1 MEGRREG
8 EGITGIITVKQGV
21 VFSIKDAHCTLFI
34 QGVTCK
40 LFSSPPFHRGDFIRG
55 AKEII
60 LATELKRHVTV
71 MIRRRDYYM
80 DEFLVSSSFSS
91 FFFSFNFDIVG

>member
-1 MEGRREG
+1 MEGRRGG

-40 LFSSPPFHRGDFIRG
+40 LFSSPSFHRGDFIRG
-55 AKEII
+55 ERDHLSDGIKK
-60 LATELKRHVTV
+60 TRH
-71 MIRRRDYYM
+71 RD
-80 DEFLVSSSFSS
+80 DSKTGLLH
-91 FFFSFNFDIVG
+91 G

>member
-1 MEGRREG
+1 MEGRRGG

-55 AKEII
+55 AKEI

>member
-1 MEGRREG
+1 MEGRRGG

-40 LFSSPPFHRGDFIRG
+40 LFSSPPFHRGDFIRR

-80 DEFLVSSSFSS
+80 SFLFRPLFLLFS
-91 FFFSFNFDIVG
+91 FFFNFDIVG